1 MTVPEPLSVSPRL
14 LRGIPVEPRRGQRDN
29 RSSSKLSA
37 SSADWEERLE
47 TQVTAVLV
55 DVRNGNRGNLGV
67 GTEALPRE
75 LDKNDRL
82 S

>member
-1 MTVPEPLSVSPRL
+1 VSHRL
-14 LRGIPVEPRRGQRDN
+14 LRCIPVEPRRDQRDN

-37 SSADWEERLE
+37 SSADLEERLE
-47 TQVTAVLV
+47 SQVTAVLV

-67 GTEALPRE
+67 GTEALLRE